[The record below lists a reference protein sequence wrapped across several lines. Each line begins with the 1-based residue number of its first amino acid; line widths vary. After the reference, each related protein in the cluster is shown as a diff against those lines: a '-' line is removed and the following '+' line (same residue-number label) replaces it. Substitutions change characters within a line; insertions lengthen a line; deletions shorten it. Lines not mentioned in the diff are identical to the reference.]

1 MGWAV
6 GIRPR
11 QLLSL
16 GNNVLDLVQP
26 CVLVH
31 AVDVD
36 TGQYGCVGVPVG
48 SNYQVC
54 LGVYRLVYPQCSAAN
69 IMSVKYKGL
78 YHEGFLDSASLER
91 RSRH

>member
-36 TGQYGCVGVPVG
+36 TGQYECVGVPGRLKLSGLSGCMQACISTVFVG
-48 SNYQVC
+48 Q
-54 LGVYRLVYPQCSAAN
+54 
-69 IMSVKYKGL
+69 
-78 YHEGFLDSASLER
+78 YHV
-91 RSRH
+91 H